1 MLTSI
6 LLFVVAFLFLFVG
19 IPVAF
24 AFGGAALLV
33 ALLSPEASLSILSLL
48 PSRIYGIMS
57 NATLMAMPLFIFM
70 GLVLEKSG
78 MAEKLLRNIGR
89 LFGSIRGGMAIGV
102 VAVGVLLAAS
112 TGVVGASVVMMG
124 VIAVPAMLK
133 SGYSP
138 ALSSG
143 VVAASGTLGQI
154 IPPSIVLILLGD
166 VMQVSV
172 GDLFAA
178 AIVPS
183 LILVLFYVLFILA
196 LAFLKPALA
205 PALKGEEGESL
216 RGVILET
223 LQTSLPPIG
232 LIIIVLGGIFL
243 GVVTPTEAA
252 ALGAMGSILLT
263 LFLRSF
269 SLELLRYAAIQTVV
283 FSGMIFAILIG
294 ASAFTL
300 VFNDAGGGDL
310 IFDFFSDHLGSP
322 WAFIWV
328 AMGVVFL
335 LGFFID
341 FIEIC
346 FVVVPLFVP
355 LVGHFGIDPIWFAML
370 LAINLQTSFLTPP
383 FGFALFYLK
392 GAVGDRLK
400 TSAIY
405 QGAVPFIL
413 LQLLLLGIVVAFPAV
428 IVY

>member
-1 MLTSI
+1 MLTPL
-6 LLFVVAFLFLFVG
+6 LLFLVAFIFLFVG

-24 AFGGAALLV
+24 AFGAAAILV
-33 ALLSPEASLSILSLL
+33 AWLSPEIGLEIFALF
-48 PSRIYGIMS
+48 PSRIYGVMS
-57 NATLMAMPLFIFM
+57 NSTLMAMPLFIFM

-78 MAEKLLRNIGR
+78 MAEKLLRNIGE

-124 VIAVPAMLK
+124 VIAIPAMLK
-133 SGYSP
+133 SRYSP
-138 ALSSG
+138 ELAAG
-143 VVAASGTLGQI
+143 VVSASGTLGQI

-178 AIVPS
+178 ALMPS
-183 LILVLFYVLFILA
+183 AILVGIYALFILGF
-196 LAFLKPALA
+196 AFFRPALA
-205 PALKGEEGESL
+205 PALKREENLKEV
-216 RGVILET
+216 VIDT
-223 LQTSLPPIG
+223 LKTSLPPIG
-232 LIIIVLGGIFL
+232 LIIIVLGGIFA

-252 ALGAMGSILLT
+252 ALGAMGAVLLT
-263 LFLRSF
+263 LALRTF
-269 SLELLRYAAIQTVV
+269 SLELVRYAAIQSVV

-310 IFDFFSDHLGSP
+310 IFDFFSDHLGTP
-322 WAFIWV
+322 WAFIAV
-328 AMGVVFL
+328 AMLVVFL

-355 LVGHFGIDPIWFAML
+355 LVAHFGIDPIWFAML

-392 GAVGDRLK
+392 GAVGDKLK
-400 TSAIY
+400 TGEIY
-405 QGAVPFIL
+405 RGVVPFIAI
-413 LQLLLLGIVVAFPAV
+413 QLLLLGLVVAFPS
-428 IVY
+428 ILIY

>member
-1 MLTSI
+1 M
-6 LLFVVAFLFLFVG
+6 
-19 IPVAF
+19 AF
-24 AFGGAALLV
+24 AFGAAAILV
-33 ALLSPEASLSILSLL
+33 AWLSPEIGLEIFALF
-48 PSRIYGIMS
+48 PSRIYGVMS
-57 NATLMAMPLFIFM
+57 SSTLMAMPLFIFM

-78 MAEKLLRNIGR
+78 MAEKLLRNIGE

-124 VIAVPAMLK
+124 VIAIPAMLK
-133 SGYSP
+133 SRYSP
-138 ALSSG
+138 ELAAG
-143 VVAASGTLGQI
+143 VVSASGTLGQI

-178 AIVPS
+178 ALMPS
-183 LILVLFYVLFILA
+183 AILVGIYALFILGF
-196 LAFLKPALA
+196 AFFRPALA
-205 PALKGEEGESL
+205 PALKREENLKEV
-216 RGVILET
+216 VIDT
-223 LQTSLPPIG
+223 LKTSLPPIG
-232 LIIIVLGGIFL
+232 LIIIVLGGIFA

-252 ALGAMGSILLT
+252 ALGAMGAVLLT
-263 LFLRSF
+263 LVLRTF
-269 SLELLRYAAIQTVV
+269 SLELVRYAAIQSVV

-310 IFDFFSDHLGSP
+310 IFDFFSDHLGTP
-322 WAFIWV
+322 WAFIAV
-328 AMGVVFL
+328 AMLVVFL

-355 LVGHFGIDPIWFAML
+355 LVAHFGIDPIWFAML

-392 GAVGDRLK
+392 GAVGDKLK
-400 TSAIY
+400 TGEIY
-405 QGAVPFIL
+405 RGVVPFIAI
-413 LQLLLLGIVVAFPAV
+413 QLLLLGLVVAFPS
-428 IVY
+428 ILIY

>member
-196 LAFLKPALA
+196 LAFLRPALA
-205 PALKGEEGESL
+205 PTLKGEEGESL

-328 AMGVVFL
+328 AIGVVFL

-405 QGAVPFIL
+405 QGVVPFIL

>member
-1 MLTSI
+1 
-6 LLFVVAFLFLFVG
+6 
-19 IPVAF
+19 
-24 AFGGAALLV
+24 
-33 ALLSPEASLSILSLL
+33 
-48 PSRIYGIMS
+48 
-57 NATLMAMPLFIFM
+57 
-70 GLVLEKSG
+70 
-78 MAEKLLRNIGR
+78 
-89 LFGSIRGGMAIGV
+89 
-102 VAVGVLLAAS
+102 
-112 TGVVGASVVMMG
+112 
-124 VIAVPAMLK
+124 
-133 SGYSP
+133 
-138 ALSSG
+138 
-143 VVAASGTLGQI
+143 
-154 IPPSIVLILLGD
+154 
-166 VMQVSV
+166 MQVSV

-413 LQLLLLGIVVAFPAV
+413 LQLLLLGIVVVFPAV